1 MMYFRDQLERVRN
14 VDGDIVECGV
24 SIGHGTLLFL
34 LLSDFIGV
42 ERTYYGF
49 DSFEGFPDAVAKDGS
64 TPITSKG
71 FYASPAETVM
81 KEVRD
86 GRVREDVIDKRV
98 RLVKGFFDE
107 TLPRYDGRI
116 ALLHLD
122 CDMYES
128 YKIALSSLYEKVASN
143 GVIMFDEYRDSRWPG
158 ATTAIDEFFADKP
171 EKITSHPF
179 CSWKYYA
186 VKV

>member
-1 MMYFRDQLERVRN
+1 MYFRDQLERVRN

-49 DSFEGFPDAVAKDGS
+49 DSFEGFPDPVAKDGV
-64 TPITSKG
+64 TPITGKR
-71 FYASPAETVM
+71 FYANPAETVM
-81 KEVRD
+81 KVLRD
-86 GRVREDVIDKRV
+86 GRVRANVIDKRV
-98 RLVKGFFDE
+98 RLVKGYFDQ
-107 TLPRYDGRI
+107 TLPRYDGQI

-122 CDMYES
+122 CDLYES
-128 YKIALSSLYEKVASN
+128 YKTALATLYDKVASN

-158 ATTAIDEFFADKP
+158 ATTAIDEFFANKA
-171 EKITSHPF
+171 ERIVNHPF
-179 CSWKYYA
+179 CPGKYHI
-186 VKV
+186 VKG